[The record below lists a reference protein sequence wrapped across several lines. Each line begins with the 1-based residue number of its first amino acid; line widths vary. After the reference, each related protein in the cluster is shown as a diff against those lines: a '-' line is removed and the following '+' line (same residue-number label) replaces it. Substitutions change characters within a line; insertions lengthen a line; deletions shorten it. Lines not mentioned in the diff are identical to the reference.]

1 MNRFIIY
8 CSLFFF
14 PLVSFSQVDSTKKNL
29 DEINFDDFGNADENK
44 VKVYCTQKV
53 NYLSPSR
60 FVSVGYESVL
70 PFHLTSIGS
79 HKLRENS
86 KQVDSHVDRFA
97 GLRVGLNA
105 PVISRSNI
113 IASLGLS
120 FWNTS
125 LDFKNPERSTL
136 FASLSSLNST
146 GINTT
151 IFKPFNIKN
160 FLIIQASADVN
171 GNYKNLSEV
180 NSKGLTYSATAIY
193 GWKKDDNFMWG
204 LGISRTYRAGEVI
217 HVPAILYNRTFS
229 KKWGVEAVLPA
240 KANLRR
246 NFNPNSFLML
256 GYEIEGNTYYLG
268 QVNNIDTYLRRGE
281 MKPRITFE
289 KKLKGFI
296 WMSAQAGW
304 RYNWRF
310 DGFANQNPVK
320 DEKPIFTNSLGN
332 PLYFNLSLNFVSP

>member
-1 MNRFIIY
+1 MIRLIIFY
-8 CSLFFF
+8 FLLFS
-14 PLVSFSQVDSTKKNL
+14 PLLTFSQVDSTKKVV
-29 DEINFDDFGNADENK
+29 DEFNFDDFGNADEKK
-44 VKVYCTQKV
+44 VKIYSTQKV

-70 PFHLTSIGS
+70 PFHLTSNGS
-79 HKLRENS
+79 HKLRENV
-86 KQVDSHVDRFA
+86 KNVNRFS

-113 IASLGLS
+113 IATLGLS
-120 FWNTS
+120 FWNTG
-125 LDFKNPERSTL
+125 LDFENPERSAL
-136 FASLSSLNST
+136 FPSLSSLNST

-171 GNYKNLSEV
+171 GNYQNFSEI
-180 NSKGLTYSATAIY
+180 NSKCLTYSATAIY

-204 LGISRTYRAGEVI
+204 LGVSRTYRAGQVI

-268 QVNNIDTYLRRGE
+268 QVNNMDTYLRRGE

-296 WMSAQAGW
+296 WVSAQAGW

-320 DEKPIFTNSLGN
+320 PEKPTFTNTLGN